1 MAIEKVYLN
10 ILNHPRSMNIQL
22 LPKELKQLAQDN
34 LEQYKHWPKVED
46 VIKYM
51 WTEDLHTEHW
61 KEFVDY
67 NLKMD
72 ELQRGKLLEA
82 CPEFEGYIDV

>member
-1 MAIEKVYLN
+1 
-10 ILNHPRSMNIQL
+10 MNIRVLPVALKEKAALNL
-22 LPKELKQLAQDN
+22 LPYQK
-34 LEQYKHWPKVED
+34 WPKVMD
-46 VIKYM
+46 TLKYM
-51 WTEDLHTEHW
+51 TAEDWHEDLW
-61 KEFVDY
+61 QQFVDY

>member
-1 MAIEKVYLN
+1 MT
-10 ILNHPRSMNIQL
+10 S
-22 LPKELKQLAQDN
+22 
-34 LEQYKHWPKVED
+34 ED
-46 VIKYM
+46 
-51 WTEDLHTEHW
+51 WHEDLW
-61 KEFVDY
+61 QQFVDY